1 MPTIP
6 AELLDIDMEDDATV
20 RIALSTDVGTAYARS
35 RLAPHERAALPH
47 VGALWGHSS
56 ICPGRVEV
64 LRATFERALVGH
76 SALRPAVRQ
85 PPLWRARGVA
95 RPCVHG
101 ATWQSAPAGRRRATM
116 VGDDVVGSSDGR

>member
-6 AELLDIDMEDDATV
+6 AELLDIDMED
-20 RIALSTDVGTAYARS
+20 
-35 RLAPHERAALPH
+35 
-47 VGALWGHSS
+47 
-56 ICPGRVEV
+56 
-64 LRATFERALVGH
+64 
-76 SALRPAVRQ
+76 LRPAVVVRPGEQ
-85 PPLWRARGVA
+85 PAFWLPLRRARGVA